1 VTEINTSNESIERN
15 HRKEEL
21 SCSGKYLQYGMSAIS
36 PRKIKQ
42 KPQKC
47 YLGYVLKLQLTII
60 KIGKESQSSEMTK
73 FLDSAFTK
81 HPSERQEQKIC
92 KIAVILQFLIP
103 FLV

>member
-1 VTEINTSNESIERN
+1 
-15 HRKEEL
+15 
-21 SCSGKYLQYGMSAIS
+21 MSAIS

-92 KIAVILQFLIP
+92 KIAVILKFLIP